1 MSITTEQFEIKAYS
15 KKELAEK
22 YQISV
27 RTLNSWLKPFE
38 EKIGA
43 KRGRYYTVNQ
53 VKLILES
60 IGLPGVMH

>member
-1 MSITTEQFEIKAYS
+1 MGITTDKFELKAYS